1 MKRLAIVG
9 ASGHGKVVA
18 DIAECCGWEA
28 VEFFDDAYTDQT
40 SMLTGNWPVVGTLSD
55 LLSGVSGYTGVI
67 VAIGDNQVRKSISQS
82 LLAAGANLVTLVHP
96 LAIVSRYA
104 EIGAGSVVV
113 AGAVINAY
121 AVIGSGAIIN
131 TGSSIDH
138 DCHLDDYV
146 HISPG
151 VHLAGGVKI
160 RSCCWVG
167 IGACV
172 KQQVTIGANVTVGAG
187 SVVVHNILD
196 NLTVVGVPAR
206 PLM

>member
-18 DIAECCGWEA
+18 DIAECCGWGA

-40 SMLTGNWPVVGTLSD
+40 SMVRGNWPVVGTLSD

>member
-40 SMLTGNWPVVGTLSD
+40 SMLRGNWPVVGTLSD

-96 LAIVSRYA
+96 SAIVSRYA

-160 RSCCWVG
+160 RSCSWVG

>member
-40 SMLTGNWPVVGTLSD
+40 SMLRGNWPVVGTLSD

-151 VHLAGGVKI
+151 VHLAGGVRI

>member
-40 SMLTGNWPVVGTLSD
+40 SMLRGNWPVVGTLSD